1 MGHGLNMK
9 YLQQVHMLCSAP
21 KLMVES
27 GEVEGASEDEAKL
40 KEAGHWGL
48 LKHMPG
54 S

>member
-1 MGHGLNMK
+1 
-9 YLQQVHMLCSAP
+9 MLCSAP